1 MVDAK
6 TLFKVPVSIFLIV
19 PPFSHNSHNCFSS
32 DPTSVFTPSGFHPYL
47 LRVIAKLS
55 LQGKD
60 CQLQQG
66 LIIAVELLL
75 QDVFPKLQ
83 IKLMS
88 CLAVPG
94 KEMQE

>member
-1 MVDAK
+1 M
-6 TLFKVPVSIFLIV
+6 T
-19 PPFSHNSHNCFSS
+19 PPW
-32 DPTSVFTPSGFHPYL
+32 DPGFHPYL
-47 LRVIAKLS
+47 LGVIAKLS

-60 CQLQQG
+60 RQLQQC

-83 IKLMS
+83 IKLMP

-94 KEMQE
+94 REMQE